1 MNAKLKRANNFIAI
15 SRHYISRN
23 LMIQVYYGKFH
34 SHLTYG
40 CQLWGQNKNQIK
52 KTIVLQNKA
61 VRLITFSDHL
71 AHTNPLFRELNI
83 LKLSDIVTMHN
94 IIFTH
99 NTLNNKS
106 PALFNKYFIVKSTN
120 HRHPTTNNP
129 DSTYSNLKGSLEMPK
144 YSSKSGELSIRY
156 ICSSSWNLLL
166 RDLSIKYPNKYI
178 SNDNWLK
185 STSSNVLKKLLK
197 EYFLDKYT

>member
-1 MNAKLKRANNFIAI
+1 MV
-15 SRHYISRN
+15 
-23 LMIQVYYGKFH
+23 QVYYDQFH
-34 SHLTYG
+34 SRITYG
-40 CQLWGQNKNQIK
+40 CQLWGQNENQIK

-71 AHTNPLFRELNI
+71 AYTNPLFRELNI